1 MTHESSHTTL
11 QGTLLRLEQLAQGLP
26 AQIASN
32 RIQELE
38 AIAKWIVNANSR
50 ESIDLIFI
58 CTHNSRRSHMGQI
71 LAQAA
76 AWHFGLKNV
85 RTYSGGTEAT
95 AFDARAIQALKD
107 LGMSI
112 TESSPGDNPVYQVS
126 LQRGESRFSA
136 FSKNYQNA
144 SNPQQGFAAIMT
156 CNHANESCPVVLGA
170 AARFSTPYVDPK
182 ISDGTTEES
191 KTYAE
196 RAIQI
201 GTEMFYVMA
210 VAHAKI
216 TGE

>member
-1 MTHESSHTTL
+1 MTPASSHEALQATL
-11 QGTLLRLEQLAQGLP
+11 FRLEQLAQELP
-26 AQIASN
+26 TQIAGD
-32 RIQELE
+32 RIHELE
-38 AIAKWIVNANSR
+38 AIAKWIVDANSK

-95 AFDARAIQALKD
+95 AFDLRAIQALKD
-107 LGMSI
+107 LGVSI
-112 TESSPGDNPVYQVS
+112 TESSPGNNPVYQVS
-126 LQRGESRFSA
+126 LQSGESPFST
-136 FSKNYQNA
+136 FSKSYQHA

-182 ISDGTTEES
+182 ISDGTKAET

-196 RAIQI
+196 RAMQI

-210 VAHAKI
+210 IAHAKI